1 MQRRLSSQEEGQ
13 RSKKRKSP
21 HATIPLLRSPLSRM
35 LLSSRMRS
43 TSPRMRSLS
52 MHLGT
57 SPLTSATNRS
67 YQSHDI
73 DLNVELEQEEIQG
86 NDDNVQGNVE
96 PYEASIEHC

>member
-1 MQRRLSSQEEGQ
+1 
-13 RSKKRKSP
+13 
-21 HATIPLLRSPLSRM
+21 
-35 LLSSRMRS
+35 
-43 TSPRMRSLS
+43 

-86 NDDNVQGNVE
+86 NDDNVQANVE